1 MENVLHPQGIP
12 QGHGAR
18 MGHAHGR
25 PHGPMKIIS
34 WNTTNACNMYCAHCY
49 RDAGCRASEE
59 LSTAEAKKMLGEIAK
74 AGFKIMIFSGGE
86 PLMRPDIVELVQ
98 TAADLGMFPVFGSNG
113 TLLTPELAAKL
124 KAAGCRGFGISLDS
138 MDREKHDKFRAF
150 PGAWDG
156 AVRGMKIC
164 REAGIPFQIHTT
176 VMDWN
181 QDEIED
187 ITDFAIELGAK
198 AHHFF
203 FLVPT
208 GRAKT
213 IEEES
218 LRAEQYESVLTRIMK
233 KQEQVDIELKPTC
246 APQFLRIAAELGQKS
261 RFHRG
266 CLAGLSYCIV
276 SPRGKVQPCAY
287 LNMELGD
294 VRETPFDEIWAK
306 NPVLQKLRT
315 LDYSGG
321 CGTCGYKRACGGCR
335 ARAAYYHDGDY
346 MAEEPWC
353 LYHGRRGE

>member
-1 MENVLHPQGIP
+1 
-12 QGHGAR
+12 
-18 MGHAHGR
+18 
-25 PHGPMKIIS
+25 MKIIS

-49 RDAGCRASEE
+49 RDAGCKAEEE
-59 LSTAEAKKMLGEIAK
+59 LSTEEGKKLLSEIAK

-86 PLMRPDIVELVQ
+86 PLMRPDILELVKY
-98 TAADLGMFPVFGSNG
+98 ASDLHMIDP
-113 TLLTPELAAKL
+113 K
-124 KAAGCRGFGISLDS
+124 
-138 MDREKHDKFRAF
+138 KHDTFRSF
-150 PGAWDG
+150 PGGWEG
-156 AVRGMKIC
+156 AVQGMKNC
-164 REAGIPFQIHTT
+164 AAVGLPFQIHTT

-181 QDEIED
+181 QGELEAM
-187 ITDFAIELGAK
+187 TDFAVEIGAK

-218 LRAEQYESVLTRIMK
+218 LRAEQYEDVLTRIMK
-233 KQEQVDIELKPTC
+233 KQQEVDIELKPTC
-246 APQFLRIAAELGQKS
+246 APQFLRIADQLGYKT

-266 CLAGLSYCIV
+266 CLAGLSYCII

-306 NPVLQKLRT
+306 NEVLQKLRT

-321 CGTCGYKRACGGCR
+321 CGACQYKGACGGCR
-335 ARAAYYHDGDY
+335 ARAAYYHGGDY
-346 MAEEPWC
+346 MSEEPWC